1 MTPQNPTRM
10 TKFTDNIDPV
20 AVIEQEARAVALSFG
35 MAAPDDVASALVERL
50 MLRLGGGQLYLPKKR
65 VESPRVRHQQIRAR
79 FRGDN
84 VADLAREFGLTPR
97 SVRRI
102 VSV

>member
-1 MTPQNPTRM
+1 MIRRH
-10 TKFTDNIDPV
+10 TDTQPHAREAFDPV
-20 AVIEQEARAVALSFG
+20 SVIEQEARAVALSFG
-35 MAAPDDVASALVERL
+35 VSTPDDAAAALVERVL
-50 MLRLGGGQLYLPKKR
+50 MRLGGGQFYLPKKLALTR
-65 VESPRVRHQQIRAR
+65 NQAIRAR

-84 VADLAREFGLTPR
+84 VAELAREFGLTPR

>member
-10 TKFTDNIDPV
+10 TKFTDNTGTV
-20 AVIEQEARAVALSFG
+20 AVIKQEARAVALSFG
-35 MAAPDDVASALVERL
+35 MAAPDDVASVLAERL
-50 MLRLGGGQLYLPKKR
+50 MLRLGGDMLYFPKR
-65 VESPRVRHQQIRAR
+65 RASIDRHREIRSR

-84 VADLAREFGLTPR
+84 AAELAREYGLTQR

-102 VSV
+102 AKS